1 MRQLSINFFSFSILA
16 LFLCAF
22 FLTGCSTL
30 VSPYSTTFQCPD
42 SDKGKCV
49 SVQTAYDES
58 VEDNPLV
65 KEPSEEEC
73 EACEDEKD
81 KNKNSNNDH
90 IMKSSVNTLEYDY
103 QDSLYKKMTSILD
116 QPETP
121 FVIPPDVIRVLIP
134 SYTGSDN
141 ALYGARYVYFFVTE
155 PQWSLSSALI
165 DNE

>member
-1 MRQLSINFFSFSILA
+1 MRQLSIKLFPFSIMA
-16 LFLCAF
+16 FFLCAF
-22 FLTGCSTL
+22 FISGCSAL

-65 KEPSEEEC
+65 KEPVGEEC
-73 EACEDEKD
+73 EECDDEKD
-81 KNKNSNNDH
+81 NKDTDDDH
-90 IMKSSVNTLEYDY
+90 ILKSPVNALEYNY
-103 QDSLYKKMTSILD
+103 QDSLYKKMTAIID

-134 SYTGSDN
+134 SYSGSDN

-155 PQWSLSSALI
+155 PQWSLSSAMI